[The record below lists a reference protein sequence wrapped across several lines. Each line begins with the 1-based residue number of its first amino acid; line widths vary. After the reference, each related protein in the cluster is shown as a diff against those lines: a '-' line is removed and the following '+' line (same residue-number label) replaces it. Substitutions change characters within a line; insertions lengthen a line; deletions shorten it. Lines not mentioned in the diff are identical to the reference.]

1 MHLPKLAICEVIG
14 HPERVVMQ
22 LTGHKTTLGFGALQ
36 HRQRWGLEDA
46 AQLLDDAARG
56 SPME

>member
-22 LTGHKTTLGFGALQ
+22 LTGHKTRSVLERHNIVSGGDLKMPPSCSTTPQGA
-36 HRQRWGLEDA
+36 RR
-46 AQLLDDAARG
+46 
-56 SPME
+56 